1 MFYLLTQKN
10 RKDKGRL
17 ITFPFFIMNKRIVR
31 VPIESIGDVYGYSMI
46 EYHMDFTETV
56 NKLLKSTNINFK
68 LQSTSYGGE
77 YLDEDWRILFK
88 MEKI

>member
-1 MFYLLTQKN
+1 
-10 RKDKGRL
+10 
-17 ITFPFFIMNKRIVR
+17 MNKRIVR

-46 EYHMDFTETV
+46 EYHMDFTKTV
-56 NKLLKSTNINFK
+56 NKLLKSNNINFK

-88 MEKI
+88 IERIREGQ